1 MSPVYTGDAARKSAC
16 ATNVRQCYTFTVPA
30 PATQQAYSR
39 EEVRRRLGVSKR
51 QLQSWE
57 KQNLLSSGS
66 SFSFSDILALRT
78 LVGLRKSNVSA
89 AQIRKAI
96 QAVRKHL
103 REVEHPLSELKIYS
117 HGKKIEVQFAGQKME
132 PISGQLL
139 LDFDAAE
146 ITKLLSFPGQTEGAS
161 AASRALK
168 ARREAENWFEKG
180 LDLEQTGAPIEEVIA
195 AYLKASEIDPT
206 SAGALVNLGT
216 VYFNA
221 KDWKEAERYYRK
233 AVDVDPEYALAHF
246 NLGNLYDE
254 RGDRP
259 AALDHYIAAIRIH
272 PRYADAHYNIALLY
286 QAMGQPLKAVRH
298 WKAYLTMDPGS
309 AWAAI
314 ARRELTRIKETAILR
329 GPQQG

>member
-1 MSPVYTGDAARKSAC
+1 M
-16 ATNVRQCYTFTVPA
+16 PA
-30 PATQQAYSR
+30 SATQQAYSR

-51 QLQSWE
+51 QLESWE
-57 KQNLLSSGS
+57 KQNFLSSGG

-89 AQIRKAI
+89 VQIRKAI
-96 QAVRKHL
+96 LAMRKHL
-103 REVEHPLSELKIYS
+103 GAGENPLTELKIYS
-117 HGKKIEVQFAGQKME
+117 QGKKLEVQFDGQKME
-132 PISGQLL
+132 PISGQLV
-139 LDFDAAE
+139 LDFDQAE
-146 ITKLLSFPGQTEGAS
+146 IRKLLSFPSQAEES
-161 AASRALK
+161 KAAQKMR
-168 ARREAENWFEKG
+168 ARREAEHWFEKG
-180 LDLEQTGAPIEEVIA
+180 LDLEQTGAPVEEVIA
-195 AYLKASEIDPT
+195 AYEKAAEIDPT

-221 KDWKEAERYYRK
+221 RDWRKAEQYYRK
-233 AVDVDPEYALAHF
+233 AVEVDPEYALAHF

-259 AALDHYIAAIRIH
+259 EALNHYLAAIRIR

-286 QAMGQPLKAVRH
+286 QALGHPLKAVRH

-314 ARRELTRIKETAILR
+314 ARRELAKIKEAAILR
-329 GPQQG
+329 GPARG

>member
-1 MSPVYTGDAARKSAC
+1 M
-16 ATNVRQCYTFTVPA
+16 PA

-51 QLQSWE
+51 QLESWE
-57 KQNLLSSGS
+57 KQNLLTSGGS
-66 SFSFSDILALRT
+66 AGDSFSFSDILALRT
-78 LVGLRKSNVSA
+78 LVGLRKSNVSG

-96 QAVRKHL
+96 QAVREHL
-103 REVEHPLSELKIYS
+103 SEVENPLSELKIYS
-117 HGKKIEVQFAGQKME
+117 HGRKIAVHFAGQKME

-146 ITKLLSFPGQTEGAS
+146 ISKLLSFPGQSEGAS
-161 AASRALK
+161 AAARAMK

-195 AYLKASEIDPT
+195 AYLKAAEIDPT

-216 VYFNA
+216 VYFND

-233 AVDVDPEYALAHF
+233 AVEVDPEYALAHF

-259 AALDHYIAAIRIH
+259 AALIHYLAAIRIH

>member
-1 MSPVYTGDAARKSAC
+1 
-16 ATNVRQCYTFTVPA
+16 VPA

-51 QLQSWE
+51 QLESWE
-57 KQNLLSSGS
+57 KQKLLSITGS
-66 SFSFSDILALRT
+66 TGGSFSFSDILALRT
-78 LVGLRKSNVSA
+78 LVALRKSNVSA

-96 QAVRKHL
+96 QAVRKHW
-103 REVEHPLSELKIYS
+103 RDVENPLSELKIYS

-139 LDFDAAE
+139 FDFDAAE
-146 ITKLLSFPGQTEGAS
+146 IAKLLSFPGKTESGS
-161 AASRALK
+161 AVAQAWK
-168 ARREAENWFEKG
+168 ARREAEHWFEKG

-216 VYFNA
+216 LYFNA
-221 KDWKEAERYYRK
+221 QAWKEAESYYRR
-233 AVDVDPEYALAHF
+233 AVEVDPEYALAHF

-259 AALDHYIAAIRIH
+259 AALNHYTAAIRIH

-298 WKAYLTMDPGS
+298 WKAYLSMDAGS

-314 ARRELTRIKETAILR
+314 ARRELARIKETAIHR
-329 GPQQG
+329 GPEPRP

>member
-1 MSPVYTGDAARKSAC
+1 M
-16 ATNVRQCYTFTVPA
+16 PA

-39 EEVRRRLGVSKR
+39 EDVRRQLGVSKR
-51 QLQSWE
+51 QLESWE
-57 KQNLLSSGS
+57 KQNLLPSGG

-89 AQIRKAI
+89 VQIRKAVH
-96 QAVRKHL
+96 AVRKHF
-103 REVEHPLSELKIYS
+103 REFENPLTELKIYS
-117 HGKKIEVQFAGQKME
+117 QGKKIEVQFAGNKKME
-132 PISGQLL
+132 AISGQLIL
-139 LDFDAAE
+139 NFDQAE
-146 ITKLLSFPGQTEGAS
+146 ISKLLSFPGQAEES
-161 AASRALK
+161 EAARKMKS
-168 ARREAENWFEKG
+168 RREAEHWFEKG
-180 LDLEQTGAPIEEVIA
+180 LDLEQTGAPVNEVIEAYQKA
-195 AYLKASEIDPT
+195 AEIDPT

-221 KDWKEAERYYRK
+221 RDWRQAEQYYRK
-233 AVDVDPEYALAHF
+233 AVTVDPEYALAHF

-254 RGDRP
+254 RGDR
-259 AALDHYIAAIRIH
+259 AGALNHYLAAIRIH

-298 WKAYLTMDPGS
+298 WKVYLTLDPAS

-314 ARRELTRIKETAILR
+314 ARRELAKIKEAAILR

>member
-1 MSPVYTGDAARKSAC
+1 M
-16 ATNVRQCYTFTVPA
+16 PA

-51 QLQSWE
+51 QLESWE
-57 KQNLLSSGS
+57 KQSLLSSGGS
-66 SFSFSDILALRT
+66 GDSFSFSDILALRT
-78 LVGLRKSNVSA
+78 LVGLRKSKVSPS
-89 AQIRKAI
+89 QIRKAI
-96 QAVRKHL
+96 QAVRKRL
-103 REVEHPLSELKIYS
+103 REVENPLTELKIYS
-117 HGKKIEVQFAGQKME
+117 RGKKIEVQFAGQKME

-146 ITKLLSFPGQTEGAS
+146 ITKLLSFPGQSEGAS
-161 AASRALK
+161 AAAQALK
-168 ARREAENWFEKG
+168 ARREAEHWFEKG
-180 LDLEQTGAPIEEVIA
+180 LDLEQSGAPVEEVIA
-195 AYLKASEIDPT
+195 SYAKAAEIDPT

-216 VYFNA
+216 IYFNA

-233 AVDVDPEYALAHF
+233 AVEVDPEYALAHF

-259 AALDHYIAAIRIH
+259 AALNHYIAAIRIH

-298 WKAYLTMDPGS
+298 WKAYLTMDPAS

-314 ARRELTRIKETAILR
+314 ARRELARIKESAILR
-329 GPQQG
+329 GPGDR

>member
-1 MSPVYTGDAARKSAC
+1 
-16 ATNVRQCYTFTVPA
+16 VPA

-39 EEVRRRLGVSKR
+39 EDVRRQLGVSKR
-51 QLQSWE
+51 QLDSWE
-57 KQNLLSSGS
+57 KQNLLPSGG

-89 AQIRKAI
+89 VQIRKAVH
-96 QAVRKHL
+96 AVRRHF
-103 REVEHPLSELKIYS
+103 REFENPLTEIKIYS
-117 HGKKIEVQFAGQKME
+117 QGKKIEVQFAGNKKME
-132 PISGQLL
+132 AISGQLIL
-139 LDFDAAE
+139 NFDQAE
-146 ITKLLSFPGQTEGAS
+146 ISKLLSFPGQAEES
-161 AASRALK
+161 EAARKMKS
-168 ARREAENWFEKG
+168 RREAEHWFEKG
-180 LDLEQTGAPIEEVIA
+180 LDLEQNGAPATEVIA
-195 AYLKASEIDPT
+195 AYQKAAEIDPT

-221 KDWKEAERYYRK
+221 RDWRLAEQFYGK
-233 AVDVDPEYALAHF
+233 AVEVDPEYALAHF

-259 AALDHYIAAIRIH
+259 GALKHYLAAIAIH

-286 QAMGQPLKAVRH
+286 QSMGQPLKAVRH

-314 ARRELTRIKETAILR
+314 ARRELAKIKEAAILR
-329 GPQQG
+329 GPQRG

>member
-1 MSPVYTGDAARKSAC
+1 
-16 ATNVRQCYTFTVPA
+16 VPA
-30 PATQQAYSR
+30 SATQQAYSR

-57 KQNLLSSGS
+57 KQNLLSSGG

-103 REVEHPLSELKIYS
+103 SEVENPLSELKIYS
-117 HGKKIEVQFAGQKME
+117 HGRKIAIQFAGQKME

-146 ITKLLSFPGQTEGAS
+146 ISKLLSFPAQTEGAS
-161 AASRALK
+161 AASRAWI

-195 AYLKASEIDPT
+195 AYLKAAEIDPT

-233 AVDVDPEYALAHF
+233 AVEVDPEYALAHF

-254 RGDRP
+254 RGDR
-259 AALDHYIAAIRIH
+259 AQALNHYIAAIRIY

-286 QAMGQPLKAVRH
+286 QSMGQQLKAVRH

-314 ARRELTRIKETAILR
+314 ARRELARIKETAILR
-329 GPQQG
+329 GPQG

>member
-1 MSPVYTGDAARKSAC
+1 
-16 ATNVRQCYTFTVPA
+16 VPA
-30 PATQQAYSR
+30 SATQQAYSR

-57 KQNLLSSGS
+57 KQNLLSSGG

-103 REVEHPLSELKIYS
+103 SEVENPLSELKIYS
-117 HGKKIEVQFAGQKME
+117 HGRKIAIQFAGQKME

-146 ITKLLSFPGQTEGAS
+146 ISKLLSFPAQTEGAS
-161 AASRALK
+161 AASRAWI

-195 AYLKASEIDPT
+195 AYLKAAEIDPT

-233 AVDVDPEYALAHF
+233 AVEVDPEYALAHF

-254 RGDRP
+254 RGDR
-259 AALDHYIAAIRIH
+259 AQALDHYIAAIRIY

-286 QAMGQPLKAVRH
+286 QSMGQQLKAVRH

-314 ARRELTRIKETAILR
+314 ARRELARIKETAILR
-329 GPQQG
+329 GPQG

>member
-1 MSPVYTGDAARKSAC
+1 
-16 ATNVRQCYTFTVPA
+16 VPA

-39 EEVRRRLGVSKR
+39 EDVRRQLGVSKR
-51 QLQSWE
+51 QLDSWE
-57 KQNLLSSGS
+57 KQKLLPPGGS
-66 SFSFSDILALRT
+66 LSFSDILALRT

-89 AQIRKAI
+89 VQIRKAVH
-96 QAVRKHL
+96 AVRRHF
-103 REVEHPLSELKIYS
+103 REFENPLTEIKIYTQ
-117 HGKKIEVQFAGQKME
+117 GKRIEVQFAGNKKME
-132 PISGQLL
+132 AISGQLIL
-139 LDFDAAE
+139 NFDQAE
-146 ITKLLSFPGQTEGAS
+146 ISKLLSFPGQAEES
-161 AASRALK
+161 EAARKMKS
-168 ARREAENWFEKG
+168 RREAEHWFEKG
-180 LDLEQTGAPIEEVIA
+180 LDLEQNGAPAEEVIA
-195 AYLKASEIDPT
+195 AYQKAAEIDPT

-221 KDWKEAERYYRK
+221 RDWRQAEQFYRK

-259 AALDHYIAAIRIH
+259 AALHHYLAAIGIH

-286 QAMGQPLKAVRH
+286 QSMGQPLKAVRH

-314 ARRELTRIKETAILR
+314 ARRELAKIKEAAILR

>member
-1 MSPVYTGDAARKSAC
+1 
-16 ATNVRQCYTFTVPA
+16 VPA
-30 PATQQAYSR
+30 SASQQAYSR

-57 KQNLLSSGS
+57 KQNLLSSGG

-78 LVGLRKSNVSA
+78 LVGLRKSKVST
-89 AQIRKAI
+89 AQIRKAV

-103 REVEHPLSELKIYS
+103 REVENPLSELKIYS

-146 ITKLLSFPGQTEGAS
+146 ISKLLSFPGQAPGA
-161 AASRALK
+161 ATASQAWKL
-168 ARREAENWFEKG
+168 RREAEHWFEKG
-180 LDLEQTGAPIEEVIA
+180 LDLEQAGAPVQEIIA
-195 AYLKASEIDPT
+195 AYLKAAEIDPN

-216 VYFNA
+216 LYFNA

-233 AVDVDPEYALAHF
+233 AIEVDPEYALAHF

-259 AALDHYIAAIRIH
+259 AALDHYVAAIRIH
-272 PRYADAHYNIALLY
+272 PRYADAHYNVALLY
-286 QAMGQPLKAVRH
+286 QALGQPLKAVRH
-298 WKAYLTMDPGS
+298 WKTYLTLDPGS

-314 ARRELTRIKETAILR
+314 ARRELARIKETAILR
-329 GPQQG
+329 GPADRR

>member
-1 MSPVYTGDAARKSAC
+1 LNSAL
-16 ATNVRQCYTFTVPA
+16 VRLRLPSASLLCYTFTVPA

-57 KQNLLSSGS
+57 KQNLLSSGG

-89 AQIRKAI
+89 VQIRKAI
-96 QAVRKHL
+96 LAMRKHL
-103 REVEHPLSELKIYS
+103 SEVENPLSELKIYS
-117 HGKKIEVQFAGQKME
+117 HGRKIEVQFAGQKME

-139 LDFDAAE
+139 LNFDAAE
-146 ITKLLSFPGQTEGAS
+146 ISKLLSFPGQSEAS
-161 AASRALK
+161 SDAARALK
-168 ARREAENWFEKG
+168 ARRDAENWFEKG

-195 AYLKASEIDPT
+195 AYLKAAEIDPT

-221 KDWKEAERYYRK
+221 KDWKEAERYYRQ
-233 AVDVDPEYALAHF
+233 AVEVDPEYALAHF

-286 QAMGQPLKAVRH
+286 QSMGQPLKAVRH
-298 WKAYLTMDPGS
+298 WKSYLTMDPGS

-314 ARRELTRIKETAILR
+314 ARRELARIKETAILR
-329 GPQQG
+329 GPQRG

>member
-1 MSPVYTGDAARKSAC
+1 MPASA
-16 ATNVRQCYTFTVPA
+16 TE
-30 PATQQAYSR
+30 QAYSR

-51 QLQSWE
+51 QLESWE
-57 KQNLLSSGS
+57 KQNLPLRGSSSG

-103 REVEHPLSELKIYS
+103 RDVENPLTELKIYS
-117 HGKKIEVQFAGQKME
+117 QGKKIEVQFAGQKME

-146 ITKLLSFPGQTEGAS
+146 ITKLLSFPGPDKGAS
-161 AASRALK
+161 DASRAVK
-168 ARREAENWFEKG
+168 ARREAEHWFEKG

-195 AYLKASEIDPT
+195 AYHKASEIDPT

-216 VYFNA
+216 LYFNA
-221 KDWKEAERYYRK
+221 RDWKEAERYYRK
-233 AVDVDPEYALAHF
+233 AVEVDPEYALAHF

-259 AALDHYIAAIRIH
+259 AALTHYIAAIRIH
-272 PRYADAHYNIALLY
+272 PRYADAHYNVALLY
-286 QAMGQPLKAVRH
+286 QAMGQPLRAVRH
-298 WKAYLTMDPGS
+298 WKAYLTMDPAS

-314 ARRELTRIKETAILR
+314 ARRELARIKEAAILR
-329 GPQQG
+329 GPVTEPRP